1 MANTVQS
8 TKKLYTIGEF
18 VGQLRAL
25 PELAFDDVS
34 QVTEF
39 LRKCPVNPQSLTGY
53 LTWNGQHYTRNLV
66 DHTDMYDLIAICWE
80 VGQGSSIHN
89 HEGQK
94 CWMATPIGR
103 LLVQNYRVIADCA
116 AGCCE
121 LSPTSRFEMSSEN
134 PVAVDPAEP
143 VHEVTNPKEFGER
156 AVSLHIYSRPFDHC
170 LVYSAEKRTCGEV
183 QLHFDTVYGKPA

>member
-25 PELAFDDVS
+25 PAVTFDDVP

-39 LRKCPVNPQSLTGY
+39 LRKHPVEPQSLKNY
-53 LTWNGQHYTRNLV
+53 LTWNTQHYTRNLV

-103 LLVQNYRVIADCA
+103 LMVQNYRVIADCA
-116 AGCCE
+116 EGCCE
-121 LSPTSRFEMSSEN
+121 LAPTSLFEMSSEN
-134 PVAVDPAEP
+134 PAGVDPAEP